1 MSKNKQT
8 TKHNATVIR
17 MQGGDTAVATPPE
30 RPDQHV
36 GKPAA
41 NNSRPP
47 DNTNWSLDTGQ
58 ARALT
63 QIYHSLEAS
72 NNSVG
77 FEVARQAANIA
88 LANNK
93 IILNNRF
100 VLDSI
105 IGSGGMGTVYKARD
119 LRKMEADA
127 MDPHVAV
134 KVLNDDFH
142 NHPDA
147 LITLQR
153 EANKSQILAHPNIV
167 SVHDFDRDGSII
179 YMTMELLDGVDVE
192 HQVKRYA
199 GIGLKQAEAFKIIKD
214 FCAALIYA
222 HQKNII
228 HSDLKP
234 SNIFITKDGAKVLDF
249 GIARIT
255 ANAPKQ
261 DHFDAG
267 SLGALT
273 PAYASLEMLNRE
285 PPDQRDDV
293 YAAAVIAYELL
304 TGKHPFDQ
312 KDAQKALYEKLKPER
327 ISGLT
332 NRQWQALESGLKLR
346 RAERTATVQQFL
358 DGLTYVRKNTWLKL
372 AALPLLAVTA
382 ALGYYG
388 FVMPNR
394 LSQGVD
400 STIQKGLQCLQ
411 QKDFPCAQESANTV
425 LKLDPQNQA
434 AKSLLQQSNLAYQQ
448 SQEKKYV
455 DAAYSCITSNNL
467 ECAKTNLAALK
478 QAFPNSSLAA
488 EIQTKIDLSVAQNN
502 ATRCYA
508 EQNYDCALTNSK
520 LILEKDPANV
530 FATDMAQRLTTIQA
544 NQQAKVE
551 LNNKKYA
558 DAIAAAETCLGKKD
572 YDCGLNLAKQAL
584 GYKPNDTSATK
595 LAQTATAGKQQ
606 QLDAKFNEHLT
617 SAKTCFGKQDYDCSI
632 QLANQALV
640 IKPTDAKATAL
651 IQQATAA
658 KAQIL
663 EAKYTESI
671 SSAENC
677 LDKKDFDC
685 SIRNSQQALALKSG
699 DPKATALAQ
708 KATGAKNQQME
719 TMNKAKG
726 SLDEGLTCFKNK
738 DYKCAIA
745 KSEAALQLVPEYKE
759 AIDLKQS
766 AEKEKKKS
774 MPVFSDDY
782 Y

>member
-1 MSKNKQT
+1 MSKIKDPKKTSVTQ
-8 TKHNATVIR
+8 IR
-17 MQGGDTAVATPPE
+17 PSGKDPAIAEVAS
-30 RPDQHV
+30 RPV
-36 GKPAA
+36 TRAA
-41 NNSRPP
+41 NNSLPAE
-47 DNTNWSLDTGQ
+47 TNWSLDTGQ
-58 ARALT
+58 QRALT

-119 LRKMEADA
+119 LRKMEANA
-127 MDPHVAV
+127 VDPHVAV

-179 YMTMELLDGVDVE
+179 YMTMELLDGMDVE

-199 GIGLKQAEAFKIIKD
+199 GIGLKQTEAFKIIKD

-234 SNIFITKDGAKVLDF
+234 SNIYITKDGAKVLDF

-261 DHFDAG
+261 DNFDAG

-304 TGKHPFDQ
+304 AGKHPFEQ

-327 ISGLT
+327 ITGLT
-332 NRQWQALESGLKLR
+332 TRQWQALESGLKLR
-346 RAERTATVQQFL
+346 RAERTATVEQFL
-358 DGLTYVRKNTWLKL
+358 RDLTTARNNTWLKL
-372 AALPLLAVTA
+372 AALPVLAIVA
-382 ALGYYG
+382 AVGYFG
-388 FVMPNR
+388 FFSTDR
-394 LSQGVD
+394 LSQNVD
-400 STIQKGLQCLQ
+400 STIQKGLQCIQ
-411 QKDFPCAQESANTV
+411 HKDFNCALESANTV

-434 AKSLLQQSNLAYQQ
+434 AKSLQQQANLAYQQ
-448 SQEKKYV
+448 SQEKKYA
-455 DAAYSCITSNNL
+455 DAAFTCLKADNL
-467 ECAKTNLAALK
+467 DCARSNLATIKQSFPTSTAANEIEATIELK
-478 QAFPNSSLAA
+478 
-488 EIQTKIDLSVAQNN
+488 TAQIA
-502 ATRCYA
+502 ATRCFN
-508 EQNYDCALTNSK
+508 ENNYDCALASSNQ
-520 LILEKDPANV
+520 ILAKDPANAV
-530 FATDMAQRLTTIQA
+530 AKELAQKIQA
-544 NQQAKVE
+544 IQAKQQAEFE
-551 LNNKKYA
+551 LNRKKYSA
-558 DAIAAAETCLGKKD
+558 AISTAQTCLSKKDFDCVLAQARQALSYNANDSSANKLIQAANTGKQQLIDARFNEQLGKARNCFGKKD
-572 YDCGLNLAKQAL
+572 YDC
-584 GYKPNDTSATK
+584 T
-595 LAQTATAGKQQ
+595 
-606 QLDAKFNEHLT
+606 
-617 SAKTCFGKQDYDCSI
+617 I
-632 QLANQALV
+632 QFANQALG
-640 IKPTDAKATAL
+640 IKPSDSAATGI

-658 KAQIL
+658 QAQIL
-663 EAKYTESI
+663 EAKYTEAI
-671 SSAENC
+671 TSAESC

-685 SIRNSQQALALKSG
+685 SIRHSQQALSLKSG
-699 DPKATALAQ
+699 DPKATTLAQ
-708 KATGAKNQQME
+708 KATNAKNQHIEMMGKLKKTLE
-719 TMNKAKG
+719 
-726 SLDEGLTCFKNK
+726 EGHTCFKDK

-745 KSEAALQLVPEYKE
+745 KSDDALQLVPGNKE
-759 AIDLKQS
+759 ATDLKKS
-766 AEKEKKKS
+766 AETEKKKS
-774 MPVFSDDY
+774 AASLDWSGY
-782 Y
+782 

>member
-1 MSKNKQT
+1 MSKNNQT
-8 TKHNATVIR
+8 PKHNATLIR
-17 MQGGDTAVATPPE
+17 GQNGDTAVATPPAA
-30 RPDQHV
+30 PPV
-36 GKPAA
+36 GKSAA
-41 NNSRPP
+41 NNSRPE
-47 DNTNWSLDTGQ
+47 NTNWSLDTGQ

-77 FEVARQAANIA
+77 FEVARQAANVA

-119 LRKMEADA
+119 LRKMEANA
-127 MDPHVAV
+127 VDPHVAV

-179 YMTMELLDGVDVE
+179 YMTMELLAGMDVE

-199 GIGLKQAEAFKIIKD
+199 GIGLKQSEAFKIIKD

-249 GIARIT
+249 GIARIS

-261 DHFDAG
+261 DNFDAG

-304 TGKHPFDQ
+304 SGKHPFEQ
-312 KDAQKALYEKLKPER
+312 KDAQKALYEKIKPER
-327 ISGLT
+327 IEGLST
-332 NRQWQALESGLKLR
+332 RQWQALESGLKLR
-346 RAERTATVQQFL
+346 RDERTPTVQKFL
-358 DGLTYVRKNTWLKL
+358 DDLTHVRKNTWLKL
-372 AALPLLAVTA
+372 AAIPAFAAMA
-382 ALGYYG
+382 ALGYFG
-388 FVMPNR
+388 FVMPDR
-394 LSQGVD
+394 VSQNVD
-400 STIQKGLQCLQ
+400 TMIQKGLKCIEK
-411 QKDFPCAQESANTV
+411 KDFNCALESANII

-434 AKSLLQQSNLAYQQ
+434 AKSLQQQATLAYQQ
-448 SQEKKYV
+448 SQEKKYA
-455 DAAYSCITSNNL
+455 DAAFTCLKADNL
-467 ECAKTNLAALK
+467 DCAKTNLATIK
-478 QAFPNSSLAA
+478 QSFPSS
-488 EIQTKIDLSVAQNN
+488 SVAGEIDAIIEIKTAQIA
-502 ATRCYA
+502 ATRCFN
-508 EQNYDCALTNSK
+508 ENNYDCALASSNQ
-520 LILEKDPANV
+520 ILAKDPANV
-530 FATDMAQRLTTIQA
+530 VAKELTQKIQA
-544 NQQAKVE
+544 IQAKQQAEFE
-551 LNNKKYA
+551 LNRKKYTA
-558 DAIAAAETCLGKKD
+558 AIDAAQTCLGKKD
-572 YDCGLNLAKQAL
+572 FDCVLSQARQALSYNANDTSANKLIQAANTGKQQLIDARFNEQLSKAKSCFGKKDYDCTLQFAKQAL
-584 GYKPNDTSATK
+584 GIKPNDSSAT
-595 LAQTATAGKQQ
+595 
-606 QLDAKFNEHLT
+606 
-617 SAKTCFGKQDYDCSI
+617 SI
-632 QLANQALV
+632 M
-640 IKPTDAKATAL
+640 
-651 IQQATAA
+651 QQATAA
-658 KAQIL
+658 QTQIL
-663 EAKYTESI
+663 EAKYTEAI
-671 SSAENC
+671 TSAESC

-685 SIRNSQQALALKSG
+685 SIRHSQQALALKSG

-708 KATGAKNQQME
+708 KATDAKNQHIEM
-719 TMNKAKG
+719 MAKVKKT
-726 SLDEGLTCFKNK
+726 LEEGHSCFKDK

-745 KSEAALQLVPEYKE
+745 KSDDALQLVPANKE
-759 AIDLKQS
+759 ATELKKL
-766 AEKEKKKS
+766 AETEKKKS
-774 MPVFSDDY
+774 AASLDWSGY
-782 Y
+782 